1 MTHSAITAK
10 SNEIT
15 ERIIVLSRTCH
26 RTHVSSVIST
36 KRLKMLTMLD
46 EFKALNINQYKYFK
60 SLVTDNQRI
69 DFRPNTLICNYFQR
83 RNLFISNLSIT
94 AKKTIWKEHDMVDM
108 FAYYGKYKT
117 LMNSKEK
124 SLTALA
130 ALEKF
135 DDLMY
140 QIDDTFIMDQI
151 CTETQCNIVSGSKR
165 PVSVYH
171 KKQICKSI
179 IPLILIESNAIH
191 THYKYNHILFSTFIA
206 IYIWLIIYSTN
217 PFPYEPCSCHSFD
230 ILFCK
235 TNLVFIMTFQS
246 KKIYEY
252 LQKISISQ
260 LNKIILACFK
270 RIKLKLQSVV
280 VAQNPM
286 AKLFEHKTIIMND
299 GDKLLEK
306 IKTQVI
312 AMKCWNISDIQ
323 NTARNW
329 MIDVFKKRLL
339 IQRGPCQRAWGSTN
353 SCEDSQNLETLLAEA
368 ACDFSE
374 ELWYK
379 EPTDFQQRKPNEL
392 NYNPVQFYVP
402 QNAFKQMTPI
412 ISFWWKQKS
421 THFDKLIL
429 LKIGM
434 FYRLCY
440 KDADIARE
448 IFGLRYQYEKSAPFV
463 GFPVSMFN
471 KYNREFLKHGY
482 NTYVTKYAPPPISSE
497 STTSQPT
504 CTNTNNN
511 TLIKNNSLNFIEIIN
526 KLKEKT
532 DLSDSLSKLVTEFK
546 ENVNDI
552 DISQIEELLKH
563 NILQKSESVMPD
575 LFSCITSLLG
585 GNQIDIKKRGKETY
599 FRRKYME
606 QPELITKCTLLYMIG
621 RIISKVDHD
630 YDKSILYFSICSF
643 CNNDLYQRVL
653 SLKNL
658 SLNCYWKGN
667 YLLGIKVLKSA
678 YKLSNGCIL
687 PSFVKH
693 GYLKQKRKFKR
704 KMKKMKCANCNE
716 SCRKLRLCSGC
727 MQIEYCS
734 RLCQKLDWKQYHK
747 YICSASQSWRLVCS
761 SLKKAI
767 FDQL

>member
-440 KDADIARE
+440 KDADIAHK
-448 IFGLRYQYEKSAPFV
+448 IFGLHYMYEKGAHYV
-463 GFPVSMFN
+463 GFPVSALRGF
-471 KYNREFLKHGY
+471 KKKFLKHGY
-482 NTYVTKYAPPPISSE
+482 NTYCVSKPKQNSKATPKKRKKRKRRNIGVR
-497 STTSQPT
+497 
-504 CTNTNNN
+504 
-511 TLIKNNSLNFIEIIN
+511 KNN
-526 KLKEKT
+526 
-532 DLSDSLSKLVTEFK
+532 
-546 ENVNDI
+546 
-552 DISQIEELLKH
+552 
-563 NILQKSESVMPD
+563 
-575 LFSCITSLLG
+575 
-585 GNQIDIKKRGKETY
+585 
-599 FRRKYME
+599 ME